1 MVDDRDNVGLLFSF
15 SGSGIAAETSLL
27 NGSEEISCL
36 SPDVGVNN
44 DSVLVCRDPE
54 KTRCCGFLA
63 GFAASFSNVDAFSG
77 MGISPPKSVFDR

>member
-15 SGSGIAAETSLL
+15 PVSGAAAETLLL
-27 NGSEEISCL
+27 NGSEETSFL
-36 SPDVGVNN
+36 SPDAGVNK
-44 DSVLVCRDPE
+44 DSVLACRDPE

-77 MGISPPKSVFDR
+77 IGISPPKSVFDR